1 LLYIA
6 ILYIKLLK
14 ILFIVKLK
22 LKHRVKNKMKSLS
35 LVKDEDINNFYKL
48 VSENVKRIRNE
59 KNKPQLDLVLEMGLK
74 STAFYSRCE
83 NFKDNHHFNMEHI
96 FKIAIILD
104 VDIKDFFQGI
114 EIKDNSKELS

>member
-1 LLYIA
+1 MLYIA

>member
-1 LLYIA
+1 
-6 ILYIKLLK
+6 
-14 ILFIVKLK
+14 
-22 LKHRVKNKMKSLS
+22 MKSLS

-48 VSENVKRIRNE
+48 VSQNVKRIRNE
-59 KNKPQLDLVLEMGLK
+59 RNKPQLDLVLEMGLK

-96 FKIAIILD
+96 FKIAIILN

-114 EIKDNSKELS
+114 EIKDNSSELS